1 MNVVLYEAKE
11 QATLKLTDN
20 VKKPSSGYCEILVNR
35 ECVPQ
40 MKKVMAL
47 MVLSLS
53 LVVCVNLMPT
63 DVTYG
68 NKPHIFE
75 VKQNVAD
82 PGN

>member
-1 MNVVLYEAKE
+1 
-11 QATLKLTDN
+11 
-20 VKKPSSGYCEILVNR
+20 
-35 ECVPQ
+35 

-53 LVVCVNLMPT
+53 LAVCINLMPT
-63 DVTYG
+63 ETYG

-82 PGN
+82 PGH

>member
-1 MNVVLYEAKE
+1 MSKS
-11 QATLKLTDN
+11 LKGCIIQLW
-20 VKKPSSGYCEILVNR
+20 VILVNR
-35 ECVPQ
+35 KDVPQ

-53 LVVCVNLMPT
+53 LAVCVNLMPT

-82 PGN
+82 PGH